1 MVSPR
6 GFSLTLDPGQSVP
19 ELHRDE
25 PPKLNVPIDSNV
37 AVACDE
43 VDVPYASRNADAFM
57 YAMHVHGDVAV
68 PDGPTLPK
76 LGHIVVPTAIVSG
89 LSTSKFQMVNA
100 PIADIALRQ
109 SKPCFRTIPMT
120 SISFRSTEP

>member
-1 MVSPR
+1 M
-6 GFSLTLDPGQSVP
+6 QSVP

-68 PDGPTLPK
+68 PDGPTPPLC
-76 LGHIVVPTAIVSG
+76 L
-89 LSTSKFQMVNA
+89 L
-100 PIADIALRQ
+100 
-109 SKPCFRTIPMT
+109 MT
-120 SISFRSTEP
+120 LYRLQACML